1 MVHLYHTYCQ
11 YEISILS
18 GLLAA
23 VVVNSFNTTHVFIT
37 LLLFREFQT
46 FVFTERNLIV

>member
-11 YEISILS
+11 YEMIILS

-23 VVVNSFNTTHVFIT
+23 VVNNYFKTTHAHVFIT

-46 FVFTERNLIV
+46 FCFH